1 MKKAEKGNFSN
12 YSPKNLTVFS
22 LLWLSACLIGTLLSY
37 TVDLPAKAFLP
48 YYIEALPKRIPLSF
62 LQKDIWLLLIS
73 STRQELLFV
82 LFLSIASC
90 LNNGIHIAYLSF
102 GARGFLFGIGASLC
116 ATQAPFPLFCT
127 VLLRHVLLTATFLF
141 FAASLFSRPFFDTRT
156 TYTSKAF
163 LLYST
168 FCEFGTSLLI
178 QFLYI
183 FVLTKNQ

>member
-1 MKKAEKGNFSN
+1 MKKAEKGIFSN
-12 YSPKNLTVFS
+12 HSQKNLAVFS

-37 TVDLPAKAFLP
+37 TAELPTKALLP
-48 YYIEALPKRIPLSF
+48 YYLEALPKRLTLSF
-62 LQKDIWLLLIS
+62 FQKDIWLLLIS
-73 STRQELLFV
+73 SARQELLFV

-90 LNNGIHIAYLSF
+90 LNNGIHVAYLSF

-127 VLLRHVLLTATFLF
+127 VLLKHVLLTATFLF

-168 FCEFGTSLLI
+168 FCEFGMSLLV
-178 QFLYI
+178 QFLYVFI
-183 FVLTKNQ
+183 LTKNQ